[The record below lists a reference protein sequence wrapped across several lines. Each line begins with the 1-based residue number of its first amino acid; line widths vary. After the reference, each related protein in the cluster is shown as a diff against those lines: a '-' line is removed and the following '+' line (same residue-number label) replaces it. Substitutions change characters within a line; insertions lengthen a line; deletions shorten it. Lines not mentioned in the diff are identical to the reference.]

1 MRNTFLEIFIS
12 LKNQKKN
19 PNGSEL
25 QVKTNV
31 CISIHLQKR
40 TTSQQTL
47 GQDNVYALKYRM
59 IDRKNSIKDILSQ

>member
-31 CISIHLQKR
+31 CIFYTPTEKNNQP
-40 TTSQQTL
+40 TNTWT
-47 GQDNVYALKYRM
+47 GQCVCPLVPYD
-59 IDRKNSIKDILSQ
+59 